1 MNLFPDIERQTPEK
15 IIRMQEEKLEA
26 LIQYVAANS
35 SFYKSHF
42 SAHGIK
48 PDSIKT
54 LRDLLSIPPVTKD
67 DLQRRNWDFLCV
79 PKSQIAEFTSTSGTL
94 GKPVTIA
101 LTESDLQRLAYNEA
115 ISFACADGTSED
127 IFQLMLTLDRQFMA
141 GVAYYHG
148 IRKLGAAVVRVGPGV
163 PAMQWDTIQ
172 RLKPTILVA
181 VPSFLLKLIDF
192 ALHHNVDLN
201 QCSVKKAICIGE
213 SIRSADLDLNAIGRK
228 ISEHWNIKLYSTYA
242 STEMQTAFTECSH
255 GVGGHLH
262 PELLIVEL
270 LDQNNQPVQP
280 GESGEIVIT
289 TLGIEGMPLLRYK
302 TGDMS
307 RSYFEECKC
316 GRTTL
321 RLGPIVGRKQQLI
334 KLKGT
339 TIYPPGIFEL
349 LNDVDLVQDYV
360 VEVFAGDF
368 GTDELRLYIAINGE
382 EKASIERR
390 LVHAFQSRLRVVP
403 EMVFTSSA
411 ELEKLQLG
419 KGERKIRRFIDN
431 REGLN

>member
-1 MNLFPDIERQTPEK
+1 MNFFPDIERQAPEK
-15 IIRMQEEKLEA
+15 IIQIQEEKLKA

-35 SFYKSHF
+35 SFYKGHF
-42 SAHGIK
+42 SAYGIK

-79 PKSQIAEFTSTSGTL
+79 PKNKIAEYTSTSGTL

-101 LTESDLQRLAYNEA
+101 LTENDLQRLAYNEA
-115 ISFACADGTSED
+115 VSFACGDGTSND

-148 IRKLGAAVVRVGPGV
+148 IRKLGASVVRIGPGV

-181 VPSFLLKLIDF
+181 VPSFLLKMIDF
-192 ALHHNVDLN
+192 AQGHSIDLN
-201 QCSVKKAICIGE
+201 QSSVKKAICIGE
-213 SIRSADLDLNAIGRK
+213 SIRSANLDLNAIGRK
-228 ISEHWNIKLYSTYA
+228 VSEHWNIKLYSTYA

-270 LDQNNQPVQP
+270 LDQNDQPVQP
-280 GESGEIVIT
+280 GQPGEIVIT

-302 TGDMS
+302 TGDIS
-307 RSYFEECKC
+307 TAYSGECKC

-349 LNDVDLVQDYV
+349 LNDIDLVQDYV

-368 GTDELRLYIAINGE
+368 GTDELRLHIAINGE
-382 EKASIERR
+382 EKVTIEKR

-403 EMVFTSSA
+403 EMIFTSSA
-411 ELEKLQLG
+411 ELEQLQLG
-419 KGERKIRRFIDN
+419 RGERKIRRFIDN
-431 REGLN
+431 REA